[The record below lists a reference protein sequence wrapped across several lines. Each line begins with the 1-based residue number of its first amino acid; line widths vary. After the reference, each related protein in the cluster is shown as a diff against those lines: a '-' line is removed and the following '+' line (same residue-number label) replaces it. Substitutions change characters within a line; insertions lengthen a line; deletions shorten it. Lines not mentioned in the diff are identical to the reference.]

1 MSEVTG
7 DKIDLAVLA
16 PGTGRREILDAC
28 RQARELSCASVCVAP
43 AWVEEAARALE
54 GSAVAVAGVV
64 GFPHGAATTLS
75 KVFEALECIKNGA
88 AELDVVIHV
97 GAARSGDFKAVRR
110 EVAEIVKRTPDALH
124 KFIVEMS
131 LLSEDQLRRT
141 VKAVAA
147 ADPAFVKSG
156 TGTVGE
162 PVSIA
167 DVELL
172 RRLTPPGVRLKAA
185 GGIRTR
191 QQAEALLRAGAD
203 RLGTSAVRALL
214 TGAGEPA

>member
-16 PGTGRREILDAC
+16 PGTGRQEILTAC
-28 RQARELSCASVCVAP
+28 REARELGCASLCVAP
-43 AWVEEAARALE
+43 AWVEEAYGALE

-97 GAARSGDFKAVRR
+97 GAARSGDFKSIRR

-131 LLSEDQLRRT
+131 LLTEDQLRRA

-156 TGTVGE
+156 TGTVGD
-162 PVSIA
+162 PVTPG

-172 RRLTPPGVRLKAA
+172 RRLTPRGVRIKAA

-191 QQAEALLRAGAD
+191 AQAEALVAAGAD
-203 RLGTSAVRALL
+203 RLGTSAARALL
-214 TGAGEPA
+214 LGAEELA